1 MSKILIITGQF
12 VPYTKSLGGILRVYS
27 FLRSLKKKH
36 QLFLLS
42 SKSSTKKKYGYL
54 GLKKKDLKGINIKY
68 IENDNLKLV
77 SAFFNFKLFRNI
89 FYLLGLD
96 YTFNI
101 TSKYLNKC
109 FEIINKNNIEYV
121 IISSPPFSLF
131 YLVKK
136 IKKKFK
142 NIKIILD
149 YRDGWSTRINNTINL
164 PLKLIIQILFEK
176 KKFLNN
182 LTLLQQ
188 QHQRLIAK

>member
-1 MSKILIITGQF
+1 MFQPFLILN
-12 VPYTKSLGGILRVYS
+12 
-27 FLRSLKKKH
+27 
-36 QLFLLS
+36 
-42 SKSSTKKKYGYL
+42 YL
-54 GLKKKDLKGINIKY
+54 ETY
-68 IENDNLKLV
+68 
-77 SAFFNFKLFRNI
+77 FTF
-89 FYLLGLD
+89 LGLD

-149 YRDGWSTRINNTINL
+149 YREMAGLLELTTQ
-164 PLKLIIQILFEK
+164 LI
-176 KKFLNN
+176 FL
-182 LTLLQQ
+182 
-188 QHQRLIAK
+188 